1 MVIQRWLL
9 PAGVDDSGRQE
20 VEITSSGFGFEWQQ
34 PVAGDLVKL
43 LIWAYV
49 INRRALAP
57 MSKADGLLVW
67 HFPPGPEAA
76 PVTVHRGNP
85 AWPLRSR
92 APLARVCVFDL
103 TLGGLGRDL

>member
-1 MVIQRWLL
+1 MAIQRWLL
-9 PAGVDDSGRQE
+9 PAGVDNSGRQE
-20 VEITSSGFGFEWQQ
+20 IETTSSGFCFEWQQ

-76 PVTVHRGNP
+76 PVTVDCGNP
-85 AWPLRSR
+85 AWPLRSH
-92 APLARVCVFDL
+92 APLALFVCSV
-103 TLGGLGRDL
+103 